1 MPEFIYP
8 GMNTAFIISYNFF
21 RKINFPLFIS
31 QQPRSWLQ

>member
-21 RKINFPLFIS
+21 RKMNLPLFIS
-31 QQPRSWLQ
+31 

>member
-1 MPEFIYP
+1 MPEFICS

-21 RKINFPLFIS
+21 RKMNLPLFIS